1 MITLSQYPF
10 ITVFNSFRI
19 LSFKLVLSTRIR
31 KQNLRNQ
38 CYTDFSQVLDEEQ
51 METLNMLVP
60 ATSRFFEENVDALK
74 FDAQEKVDDDV
85 VQGMKELGA
94 FGLQVSLC
102 EFLL

>member
-1 MITLSQYPF
+1 
-10 ITVFNSFRI
+10 
-19 LSFKLVLSTRIR
+19 
-31 KQNLRNQ
+31 
-38 CYTDFSQVLDEEQ
+38 